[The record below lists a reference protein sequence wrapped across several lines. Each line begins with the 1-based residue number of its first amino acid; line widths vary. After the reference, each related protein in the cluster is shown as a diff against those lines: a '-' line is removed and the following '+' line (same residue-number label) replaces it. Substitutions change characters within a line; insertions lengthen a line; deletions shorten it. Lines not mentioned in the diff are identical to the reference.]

1 MKYVLWAVLILCM
14 VLGGGAAYLYTL
26 LDMQELRTHI
36 AEISKASTGKT
47 LLLDQ
52 APKLSFMPLGVR
64 LGRATWGFENGQPAK
79 HGISVSINGG
89 TASIA
94 LLPLLQGIVA
104 IEMLNIDQPR
114 VTIYPEAD
122 KPKAEK
128 TTTRPAAAHLAQSP
142 LAALHT
148 FNIRSLH
155 IENGTIQ
162 HTLSNG
168 NSTQAE
174 AIMLDVGN
182 VALNKEATWKLNSTV
197 RSPAQG
203 IQAQLAAQGFF
214 TPSVGGIALRAVQS
228 TLTPQAGLHDFGEL
242 ALNLDGQLALP
253 AGKAPS
259 LTCTMREGKA
269 QWRTLPLKWSASLTA
284 KNNIYT
290 LSPLQIQLQ
299 TGGDATAQLTVD
311 MNKAQYTATITAK
324 NIILHPVCSAF
335 DKRLNIQ
342 GIGEGT
348 FDGSS
353 MGLGEKVLRSKL
365 NGKGTFTLHDI
376 VLGHD
381 MLPSQLFGAR
391 IPNRFDSLH
400 SPFVITAGV
409 LNAKPIVLKASGL
422 EGKGQAL
429 IDLPKE
435 YCRAQGTLAWS
446 GLAIP
451 IQAIGPFG
459 AITVRVDPNFSRH
472 LLKQGLQGLF

>member
-1 MKYVLWAVLILCM
+1 MKYVLWAVLIVCI
-14 VLGGGAAYLYTL
+14 VLGGGAAYLYSL

-52 APKLSFMPLGVR
+52 APALSFMPLGLR

-79 HGISVSINGG
+79 HGMSASINGG

-104 IEMLNIDQPR
+104 IEVLNIDQPHL
-114 VTIYPEAD
+114 TIKPEVVH
-122 KPKAEK
+122 PKTEK
-128 TTTRPAAAHLAQSP
+128 TTTRPAGAQLAQSP

-148 FNIRSLH
+148 VNILSLH
-155 IENGTIQ
+155 IENGTVQ

-168 NSTQAE
+168 NTTQAE

-182 VALNKEATWKLNSTV
+182 VALNKEATWKLKSIV
-197 RSPAQG
+197 QSQG
-203 IQAQLAAQGFF
+203 IQAQLVAQGFF
-214 TPSVGGIALRAVQS
+214 TPSVEGIALRAVQS
-228 TLTPQAGLHDFGEL
+228 SLTPQTGLHDFGEL
-242 ALNLDGQLALP
+242 AFTLDGQLALP
-253 AGKAPS
+253 AGKKPS
-259 LTCTMREGKA
+259 LVCTIREGSA
-269 QWRTLPLKWSASLTA
+269 QWRTLSLKWSTSLTA

-299 TGGDATAQLTVD
+299 TGGEATAQLSVN
-311 MNKAQYTATITAK
+311 MNKAQYTATVSAK
-324 NIILHPVCSAF
+324 NIILHPVCTAF

-348 FDGSS
+348 FDGGS
-353 MGLGEKVLRSKL
+353 MGLEEKSLRRNL
-365 NGKGTFTLHDI
+365 NGKGAFTLHDI
-376 VLGHD
+376 VVGHD

-400 SPFVITAGV
+400 SPFVITSGV
-409 LNAKPIVLKASGL
+409 LNAKPIMLKATGL

-435 YCRAQGTLAWS
+435 YCRAHGTLEWS

-451 IQAIGPFG
+451 LQAIGPFG
-459 AITVRVDPNFSRH
+459 AITIRVDPNFSRH